1 LISTNWYDFFYGST
15 LMFME
20 KEIISLLTD
29 FVSFQSVDGNNKE
42 KEACL
47 DWVVQTFFQ
56 NVRNEISR
64 GEVDGCPYVY
74 IAYEKP
80 DFCWFAHTD
89 VVPATPDQF
98 SVSIKEGKA
107 YGRGVKDM
115 KGAALPFLLAYKH
128 AIENTENPRISLLLT
143 SDEETAGKSIP
154 HLLQNGIVDAPVAFT
169 PDTGSSPGIVTA
181 HKGVVWAEL
190 VALGKGGHGAMPWES
205 ANPIWILTEAL
216 EILRKKFP
224 AGTQQDWQITVTPTM
239 LSASDT
245 RNKIPDSV
253 TCGLDIRF
261 PPELCNNA
269 EEALRIV
276 QSVLPEKCTVLE
288 KVSASPLTTDSS
300 HEMVQRIKG
309 FAEEVEGRKIDII
322 REHGGTDARYFSE
335 AGIPAFLYGPEGGD
349 LHGANEWVSIP
360 SLLQQY
366 EISRMI
372 LRSLS

>member
-1 LISTNWYDFFYGST
+1 
-15 LMFME
+15 MQQ
-20 KEIISLLTD
+20 EIISLLTE
-29 FVSFQSVDGNNKE
+29 FVSFQSVHGNNKQ

-56 NVRNEISR
+56 NIPNEICR

-74 IAYEKP
+74 IAHENP

-89 VVPATPDQF
+89 VVPALPEQF
-98 SVSIKEGKA
+98 LVSVKENKA

-115 KGAALPFLLAYKH
+115 KGAALPFLMAYKH
-128 AIENTENPRISLLLT
+128 AMDAGEKPRICLLLT

-154 HLLQNGIVDAPVAFT
+154 YLLQKRVVDAPVAFT

-190 VALGKGGHGAMPWES
+190 IVSGKGGHGAMPWES
-205 ANPIWILTEAL
+205 TNPIWILTEAL
-216 EILRKKFP
+216 SILQKKFP
-224 AGTQQDWQITVTPTM
+224 PGTHKDWQITVTPTM
-239 LSASDT
+239 LSGSDT

-253 TCGLDIRF
+253 SCGLDIRF
-261 PPELCNNA
+261 PPELCSSA
-269 EEALRIV
+269 EDALQVV
-276 QSVLPEKCTVLE
+276 QSVLPENCTVRE
-288 KVSASPLTTDSS
+288 KVSACPLKTDSS
-300 HEMVQRIKG
+300 HEMVQRVKS
-309 FAEEVEGRKIDII
+309 FAEAVEGREVDII

-360 SLLQQY
+360 SLIQQY
-366 EISRMI
+366 KIGKMI
-372 LRSLS
+372 LNSLS